1 MAFSNINKLNVIR
14 LISSYLI
21 NKWSGIL
28 LDFRKEKQ
36 SILPPDDHGPA
47 FTPTTGESPLA
58 NNDQEDPEQ
67 FNYYASVNQ
76 TPREKPK
83 TDVPLLQL
91 HTKTPTEKS
100 FSTRVIGSD
109 DMHLSSVSPAKS
121 VKSKQIT
128 DDMDSDKN
136 KKRREVTIVDPKDL
150 KKTAE
155 EIVEEA
161 FNKEYEYAHNEERRH
176 KDFDEMDEDEKI
188 EFFKSRYRMKP
199 EQIREL
205 TFHPKTNEPKIIHK
219 TYTGIDATDWELAPD
234 SARIKS
240 GRRPKSQHKN
250 AYKKVMVIPTYQR
263 KDFMLSRLQGKIYRH
278 ISKVYGSSPR
288 DNREKQF
295 YEKLTQIQLD
305 EYRRRYEMLERN
317 ERKRLE
323 SLFRQREQLKQLRK
337 KFEKDAWRRFM
348 TQYVT
353 SKVVEAEYSN
363 RKDYGLPNSLDKD
376 LHARRKTVNEMDL
389 STKDKM
395 NKKRFEHL
403 FKFST
408 GPDVKV
414 KGKPLKFEGIDTVYI
429 DTEDESG
436 KLVTFIPSLYQRSK
450 SFPKIIS

>member
-1 MAFSNINKLNVIR
+1 MQ
-14 LISSYLI
+14 LISVSTDKSKL
-21 NKWSGIL
+21 
-28 LDFRKEKQ
+28 
-36 SILPPDDHGPA
+36 A
-47 FTPTTGESPLA
+47 TGE
-58 NNDQEDPEQ
+58 
-67 FNYYASVNQ
+67 
-76 TPREKPK
+76 
-83 TDVPLLQL
+83 TDID
-91 HTKTPTEKS
+91 T
-100 FSTRVIGSD
+100 
-109 DMHLSSVSPAKS
+109 
-121 VKSKQIT
+121 
-128 DDMDSDKN
+128 N
-136 KKRREVTIVDPKDL
+136 KKRREVTIIDPKDL
-150 KKTAE
+150 RKKADE
-155 EIVEEA
+155 VEEEA

-176 KDFDEMDEDEKI
+176 KDFEDMDDDERI
-188 EFFKSRYRMKP
+188 EFFKATYRMKP

-219 TYTGIDATDWELAPD
+219 TYTGIDAADWEMAPD

-263 KDFMLSRLQGKIYRH
+263 KDFMLSRLQGKIYHH

-295 YEKLTQIQLD
+295 YEKLAQIQLD
-305 EYRRRYEMLERN
+305 EYNRRYQMLERN

-353 SKVVEAEYSN
+353 SKVVESEFSN

-376 LHARRKTVNEMDL
+376 LHARRKRMDDMDL
-389 STKDKM
+389 STKEKM
-395 NKKRFEHL
+395 NKRRFEHL
-403 FKFST
+403 FKFNT
-408 GPDVKV
+408 GPDFKV

-436 KLVTFIPSLYQRSK
+436 KHDLLSK
-450 SFPKIIS
+450 KKSNEFSHIYMAMISDTTLQTSIYESKVVFKSHWLF